1 MQEMTVFEK
10 PRKSSLQQR
19 RRQSSDYEWVDHLVL
34 KGIVKK
40 KSKYLGWSCFYKRGG
55 IAICKGIEIQWF
67 YSCSWVVA

>member
-40 KSKYLGWSCFYKRGG
+40 SQNISVDHVFIKEEVLQYAKELRFNDSTAAVG
-55 IAICKGIEIQWF
+55 
-67 YSCSWVVA
+67 